1 MDELSAQRE
10 ARGSQLRRGARP
22 MLDSSGGAAFPASPP
37 PAYGALMRRIAFSL
51 VAAFAA
57 YFAQPLW
64 RATQNAIAETRA
76 KPSSISITPGEL
88 AADRDGAS
96 LIAVPAPGRYSIR
109 AKSPSG
115 ARIELVDMIAGPLDS
130 SGAPGLRDGRIDALL
145 DKGVYKLRVF
155 GVKGASGKAALSA
168 QAFVEASPSKPT
180 LAPGRIQN
188 GELGDLQQRSY
199 SFDVGAEGR
208 VSLEAIGRALS
219 DLRVWRS
226 DGELVDLAFAQE
238 TVETKPGRA
247 MNRLRVEGA
256 LEPGRYVVTAY
267 GGEKLVW
274 AQGDAGQPFLLQLE
288 EPALLAAGVA
298 EGLIGPFGA
307 ARFDAPASYDAF
319 RLDLAQTTP
328 ARLEA
333 RRNEAKEIAT
343 ISKNSRTPSANVRLA
358 SDGKTNARLEVSGY
372 EGQAFTLR
380 GLRQSDRETFEASG
394 PHLVGV
400 DLAGDGGDE
409 APATALFA
417 RIEKDGKTR
426 VIASDAPRIGA
437 GKAWRG
443 KLNLFGPT
451 SILFEATRD
460 GLVAIEAKGVKVDA
474 SIEPAL
480 GALAPRADGKNTA
493 RYDLQAGYYFLK
505 LEPKGDS
512 GGVID
517 VTLGPPG
524 LAVSA
529 PATAPSRSTIS
540 FGTQTLERDGSYLIL
555 TNVAPQLLTGP
566 RVVALPV
573 ELDKA
578 PLALW
583 QDAGKDITLPVRL
596 PKTGKAIA
604 RDWHN
609 ADVALTFGDQ
619 KDENA
624 QRLATLKIAAAEK
637 PRALGLIFVPEP
649 TPAKV
654 DEAGK
659 PASTPLSASVARPA
673 FFDLG
678 RDETKRMRFDV
689 PQGGLYRVETLGR
702 MKTALR
708 VGATVSPR
716 LGEGDANGPGDNALV
731 TAFLRA
737 GAYRAA
743 VTAKDSSGH
752 LGLAVSPA
760 TLAPTAKLVDAGI
773 ARATL
778 DSGKGAIVP
787 IEITR
792 EGEYRI
798 ELLGLKQ
805 KWRARLED
813 ADGWPLAAPGEMQ
826 RVTRRFEKGVYRLVV
841 LPRDVEARMAARLT
855 PIVAAKTL
863 EGHGPHPLPF
873 GKEQKLQ
880 WREPQARDAPRTP
893 DVWRFALYG
902 DAKIDL
908 SIGEGMVGEIFK
920 GKTDSVGKIAAGRPF
935 KSKLSAGDYRIEARS
950 LAHDDRLDYEV
961 SLDSKELQPDAR
973 RVVEPP
979 TRVDFSLA
987 KDSVVDLSSFGDIE
1001 TIGVLKDGGGNVIER
1016 LQPRADDW
1024 NVALSRRLPAGNYRL
1039 ELEKLGAE
1047 PRAPA
1052 EVEEAPSEETEDV
1065 SNEGE
1070 AAESEDAPLSG
1081 VELRLALPVEKND
1094 GALTFSGE
1102 KSLSGAGAHVLSL
1115 APPPAGSLAL
1125 IAARSEGDVAI
1136 SIERR
1141 DAGGPWRAIG
1151 VERGRSPVAAWP
1163 AANDSELR
1171 AVVWTIGGEDAPIT
1185 LAARAVER
1193 RARRLGEVA
1202 LDPVDGVAGVCV
1214 AKVAT
1219 PDAALVTLATQE
1231 NIAAGSV
1238 AGTLLRAARSGP
1250 LAPQAQEL
1258 WLMGRGDCASRTGVA
1273 AFDWKGAEISLDIGE
1288 SERAHLVPL
1297 APAAGKLRLWLA
1309 RSAFAQPALDG
1320 GRGVGA
1326 AKGAALTLAGDAP
1339 LELWNAEGVAAMRVA
1354 LSAIDVETLPAV
1366 KGGAL
1371 FSGIIAPM
1379 SAQPIDMDD
1388 AAGPLALDLAG
1399 GVAAF
1404 AQPRVVFSDGA
1415 ATSRIL
1421 HGVKSR
1427 VLLVNLTQAALPARI
1442 ARETGENRRLDATR
1456 AFTRFFPAAGQISL
1470 PLDAQQNDRLIVSGA
1485 QATVIANSG
1494 RIARGDN
1501 IALDGAGEA
1510 IIEHGPGLVA
1520 FWIERA
1526 GASPWP
1532 AASARALNPPQRVA
1546 LEGAAMRFSIKS
1558 DRPALLRATG
1568 GAPAIVGFTQ
1578 NGRRETLAFAN
1589 GVDLHRYMTP
1599 GEATLDIYAPYDGA
1613 LSGMLDISTQSVTEA
1628 HEGVN
1633 DAVAVSPGASAL
1645 FSFEV
1650 KEARNIGLGVR
1661 AEPDRVSARLMD
1673 AQGKT
1678 LGEGVAQTMTLSP
1691 GRYFI
1696 EARTPADA
1704 PATTIRVAIVG
1715 LSPPV
1720 NAPPAEIVAEL
1731 LDKAGMKKSKAQ

>member
-1 MDELSAQRE
+1 M
-10 ARGSQLRRGARP
+10 
-22 MLDSSGGAAFPASPP
+22 
-37 PAYGALMRRIAFSL
+37 YGTLMRRIAFSL
-51 VAAFAA
+51 LAASVA

-64 RATQNAIAETRA
+64 RATQTAVAETRA
-76 KPSSISITPGEL
+76 KQASISFAPSEL
-88 AADRDGAS
+88 PADHDGAS
-96 LIAVPAPGRYSIR
+96 LLTVPALGRYSIR

-155 GVKGASGKAALSA
+155 GVKGANGKTALSA
-168 QAFVEASPSKPT
+168 QNFVEAEGSKPT
-180 LAPGRIQN
+180 LAPGRIQS

-199 SFDVGAEGR
+199 AFDVGAESR

-219 DLRVWRS
+219 ELRVWRA
-226 DGELVDLAFAQE
+226 DGELVDLAFEQE

-247 MNRLRVEGA
+247 MNRLRLEGA

-274 AQGDAGQPFLLQLE
+274 AQGDAAQPFMLRLE
-288 EPALLAAGVA
+288 EPTLLAAGVA
-298 EGLIGPFGA
+298 EGVIGPFGA

-319 RLDLAQTTP
+319 RLDLTQTTP

-333 RRNEAKEIAT
+333 RRNESKEIAT

-380 GLRQSDRETFEASG
+380 GLRQSDHETFEASG
-394 PHLVGV
+394 PHLVSV

-417 RIEKDGKTR
+417 RIERDGKTR
-426 VIASDAPRIGA
+426 VIASDAPRIDA

-443 KLNLFGPT
+443 KFNLFGPT

-460 GLVAIEAKGVKVDA
+460 GLVAIDAKGVKIDA
-474 SIEPAL
+474 FIEPAL
-480 GALAPRADGKNTA
+480 GALAPRADGKNSA
-493 RYDLQAGYYFLK
+493 RYDLQAGYYFLR

-524 LAVSA
+524 LSA
-529 PATAPSRSTIS
+529 PAPAPTLSRPSIS
-540 FGTQTLERDGSYLIL
+540 FGTQTLEKEGSYLIL

-566 RVVALPV
+566 RVVALPA

-578 PLALW
+578 PLAIW
-583 QDAGKDITLPVRL
+583 QDAGKELALPVRL
-596 PKTGKAIA
+596 PKTGKVVA
-604 RDWHN
+604 RDSRN
-609 ADVALTFGDQ
+609 VDIALTYADQ
-619 KDENA
+619 REENE
-624 QRLATLKIAAAEK
+624 QRLATIRIAAAEK
-637 PRALGLIFVPEP
+637 SRALGLIFVPET

-654 DEAGK
+654 EESGK
-659 PASTPLSASVARPA
+659 PTSMALSASVARPA
-673 FFDLG
+673 FFDLT
-678 RDETKRMRFDV
+678 RDETKRLRFDV

-708 VGATVSPR
+708 VGANVSPR
-716 LGEGDANGPGDNALV
+716 LGEGEANGPGANALV

-752 LGLAVSPA
+752 LGLAISPA
-760 TLAPTAKLVDAGI
+760 ILAPTAKLVDAGI

-787 IEITR
+787 IEIAR

-813 ADGWPLAAPGEMQ
+813 ADGWPLAAPGETQ
-826 RVTRRFEKGVYRLVV
+826 RLTRRFEKGAYRLVV
-841 LPRDVEARMAARLT
+841 MPKDVEARMVARLT
-855 PIVAAKTL
+855 PVVPAKTL

-873 GKEQKLQ
+873 GETQRLQ
-880 WREPQARDAPRTP
+880 WREPQARDATRAP
-893 DVWRFALYG
+893 DLWRFSLYG
-902 DAKIDL
+902 DAEIDL

-920 GKTDSVGKIAAGRPF
+920 GEKESVGKVAAGRPF
-935 KSKLSAGDYRIEARS
+935 KSKLSAGDYRVEARS
-950 LAHDDRLDYEV
+950 LAHDDRLDYEI
-961 SLDSKELQPDAR
+961 SLDSQELQPGATR
-973 RVVEPP
+973 AIEPP
-979 TRVDFSLA
+979 TRVDLSLA
-987 KDSVVDLSSFGDIE
+987 KDSVVDLSSFGAIE
-1001 TIGVLKDGGGNVIER
+1001 TIGVLKDGKGDVIER
-1016 LQPRADDW
+1016 LQPRVDDW

-1039 ELEKLGAE
+1039 ELEPLGAQ
-1047 PRAPA
+1047 PSAP
-1052 EVEEAPSEETEDV
+1052 VEAQEASSEETVEV
-1065 SNEGE
+1065 SNDGE
-1070 AAESEDAPLSG
+1070 ASGEGASQEETAENDDAPLSG
-1081 VELRLALPVEKND
+1081 VELRLSLLEEKN
-1094 GALTFSGE
+1094 GGPLPFSGE
-1102 KSLSGAGAHVLSL
+1102 KTLNGAGAHILSL
-1115 APPPAGSLAL
+1115 APAPAGSLAL
-1125 IAARSEGDVAI
+1125 IAARSESDAAI

-1141 DAGGPWRAIG
+1141 DADGKWRAIG

-1163 AANDSELR
+1163 AAGDRELR
-1171 AVVWTIGGEDAPIT
+1171 AVVWSIGGGDAPIT
-1185 LAARAVER
+1185 LSARAVER
-1193 RARRLGEVA
+1193 RARQLGDVA
-1202 LDPVDGVAGVCV
+1202 LDPVEGVAGVCV
-1214 AKVAT
+1214 GKVAA
-1219 PDAALVTLATQE
+1219 PDSSLVTLDTQQDV
-1231 NIAAGSV
+1231 AAGSM
-1238 AGTLLRAARSGP
+1238 AASLLRPARSGP
-1250 LAPQAQEL
+1250 LAPQAQDL
-1258 WLMGRGDCASRTGVA
+1258 WLISRGDCSARIGVA

-1288 SERAHLVPL
+1288 GERAHLVPL
-1297 APAAGKLRLWLA
+1297 APPAGKQRLWLA

-1320 GRGVGA
+1320 GRGVGVA
-1326 AKGAALTLAGDAP
+1326 PGAALTLAGEAP
-1339 LELWNAEGVAAMRVA
+1339 LALWNAEGSAPMRVA
-1354 LSAIDVETLPAV
+1354 LSAIDVDARPAV

-1371 FSGIIAPM
+1371 FSGIIPPM
-1379 SAQPIDMDD
+1379 SVQPIDMDE
-1388 AAGPLALDLAG
+1388 AAGPLAIDLAG
-1399 GVAAF
+1399 GLAAF
-1404 AQPRVVFSDGA
+1404 AEPRVVFGDGA

-1427 VLLVNLTQAALPARI
+1427 ALLVNLTQAPLPARI
-1442 ARETGENRRLDATR
+1442 AREPGENRRLDVTR

-1470 PLDAQQNDRLIVSGA
+1470 PLDAGTNDRLIVSGA
-1485 QATVIANSG
+1485 RATVISNNG
-1494 RIARGDN
+1494 RISRGEN

-1510 IIEHGPGLVA
+1510 IIDHGPGLVA

-1532 AASARALNPPQRVA
+1532 TPAARALNPPQRVT
-1546 LEGAAMRFSIKS
+1546 LEGAAMRFAVKS
-1558 DRPALLRATG
+1558 DKPALLKATG
-1568 GAPAIVGFTQ
+1568 AAPAIVSFTQ
-1578 NGRRETLAFAN
+1578 NGGRETLAFAN
-1589 GVDLHRYMTP
+1589 GVDLSRYMTP
-1599 GEATLDIYAPYDGA
+1599 GEATLDIYAPYEGT
-1613 LSGMLDISTQSVTEA
+1613 LSGALDISTQPVVEA

-1633 DAVAVSPGASAL
+1633 DAVAASPGASAL

-1650 KEARNIGLGVR
+1650 KEARDIGLGIR
-1661 AEPDRVSARLMD
+1661 GEPDRVSARLMD
-1673 AQGKT
+1673 AQGKA
-1678 LGEGVAQTMTLSP
+1678 LGEGVAQTMKLSP
-1691 GRYFI
+1691 GRYFL
-1696 EARTPADA
+1696 EARTPPDA

>member
-1 MDELSAQRE
+1 
-10 ARGSQLRRGARP
+10 
-22 MLDSSGGAAFPASPP
+22 MLGSSGGAAFPASPP
-37 PAYGALMRRIAFSL
+37 LAYGALMRRIAFSL

-76 KPSSISITPGEL
+76 KPSSISISPGEL
-88 AADRDGAS
+88 PADRDGAS
-96 LIAVPAPGRYSIR
+96 LLTVPAPGRYSIR

-145 DKGVYKLRVF
+145 DKGVYKLRVS
-155 GVKGASGKAALSA
+155 GAKGANGKTTLSA
-168 QAFVEASPSKPT
+168 KPFVEADASKPM
-180 LAPGRIQN
+180 LAPGRIQG

-199 SFDVGAEGR
+199 AFDVGAEGR

-226 DGELVDLAFAQE
+226 DGELVDLAFEQE

-274 AQGDAGQPFLLQLE
+274 AQGDTAQPFLLRLDA
-288 EPALLAAGVA
+288 PALLAAGVA
-298 EGLIGPFGA
+298 EGVIGPFGA
-307 ARFDAPASYDAF
+307 ARFDAPSSYDAF
-319 RLDLAQTTP
+319 RLDLPQTTP
-328 ARLEA
+328 ARLDA
-333 RRNEAKEIAT
+333 RRNDTKEIAT
-343 ISKNSRTPSANVRLA
+343 ISKNSRTPSVNLRLA
-358 SDGKTNARLEVSGY
+358 SDGKSNARLEVSGY

-394 PHLVGV
+394 PHLVSI
-400 DLAGDGGDE
+400 DLAGEGGDE

-417 RIEKDGKTR
+417 RIESDGKTR

-443 KLNLFGPT
+443 KFNLFGPT

-460 GLVAIEAKGVKVDA
+460 GPVAIDAKGVKVDA
-474 SIEPAL
+474 TIEPAL
-480 GALAPRADGKNTA
+480 GAQAARADGKNAA
-493 RYDLQAGYYFLK
+493 RYDLQAGYYFLR
-505 LEPKGDS
+505 LEPKGES

-524 LAVSA
+524 LSVSA
-529 PATAPSRSTIS
+529 PAPAPARATMS

-566 RVVALPV
+566 RVVALPA

-583 QDAGKDITLPVRL
+583 QDAGKDVALPVRL
-596 PKTGKAIA
+596 PKTGKIIA
-604 RDWHN
+604 RDSHG
-609 ADVALTFGDQ
+609 ADVALTLADQ
-619 KDENA
+619 KEQNE
-624 QRLATLKIAAAEK
+624 QRLATINIAAAEK
-637 PRALGLIFVPEP
+637 PRALGLIFVPES
-649 TPAKV
+649 TAAKP
-654 DEAGK
+654 EEPGK
-659 PASTPLSASVARPA
+659 PAPTTLSASVARPA
-673 FFDLG
+673 YFDLA
-678 RDETKRMRFDV
+678 RDETKRLRFDV

-716 LGEGDANGPGDNALV
+716 LGEGDANGPGANALV

-737 GAYRAA
+737 GGYRAA
-743 VTAKDSSGH
+743 VTAKESAGH

-778 DSGKGAIVP
+778 DSGKGAVTP

-826 RVTRRFEKGVYRLVV
+826 RITRRFEKGVYRLVV
-841 LPRDVEARMAARLT
+841 MPRDVEARMVARLT
-855 PIVAAKTL
+855 PIVAAKAL

-873 GKEQKLQ
+873 GKAQSLQ
-880 WREPQARDAPRTP
+880 WREPQARDAPRAP
-893 DVWRFALYG
+893 DVWRFTLHG
-902 DAKIDL
+902 DSDIEL

-920 GKTDSVGKIAAGRPF
+920 GETDSVGKVAAGRPF
-935 KSKLSAGDYRIEARS
+935 KSKLSAGDYRVEARS
-950 LAHDDRLDYEV
+950 LAHDDRLDYEI
-961 SLDSKELQPDAR
+961 SLDSKELQPDAPR
-973 RVVEPP
+973 AVEPP

-987 KDSVVDLSSFGDIE
+987 KDSVVDLSSFSAIE
-1001 TIGVLKDGGGNVIER
+1001 TIGVLTDHKGDVIER

-1024 NVALSRRLPAGNYRL
+1024 NVALSRRLPAGDYRL
-1039 ELEKLGAE
+1039 ALEPLGA
-1047 PRAPA
+1047 APSA
-1052 EVEEAPSEETEDV
+1052 SVEAQEEPSEETEDS
-1065 SNEGE
+1065 SNEE
-1070 AAESEDAPLSG
+1070 QVAESAEAPLSG
-1081 VELRLALPVEKND
+1081 VELRLSLLEEKND
-1094 GALTFSGE
+1094 GALTLSGE
-1102 KSLSGAGAHVLSL
+1102 KTLNGAGAHVLAL
-1115 APPPAGSLAL
+1115 APSPAGSLAL
-1125 IAARSEGDVAI
+1125 VAARAEGDVAI

-1141 DAGGPWRAIG
+1141 GADGKWRAIG
-1151 VERGRSPVAAWP
+1151 VERGPAPVAAWP
-1163 AANDSELR
+1163 AADEGETR
-1171 AVVWTIGGEDAPIT
+1171 AVVWAIGGGDAPI
-1185 LAARAVER
+1185 AVSARAIER
-1193 RARRLGEVA
+1193 RARRLGDIA
-1202 LDPVDGVAGVCV
+1202 LDPVDGVAGLCV

-1231 NIAAGSV
+1231 DIAAGSM
-1238 AGTLLRAARSGP
+1238 AGSLLRAARAGT
-1250 LAPQAQEL
+1250 LAPQAQDL
-1258 WLMGRGDCASRTGVA
+1258 WLMGRGDCAARVGVA
-1273 AFDWKGAEISLDIGE
+1273 AFDWKGAEFSLDIGE
-1288 SERAHLVPL
+1288 GERAHLAAL
-1297 APAAGKLRLWLA
+1297 APPAGRLRLWLA

-1320 GRGVGA
+1320 GQGVGV
-1326 AKGAALTLAGDAP
+1326 AKGAALALAGEAP
-1339 LELWNAEGVAAMRVA
+1339 LELWNAEGAAPMRVA
-1354 LSAIDVETLPAV
+1354 LNAIDVATRPAV

-1379 SAQPIDMDD
+1379 SAQPVDMDD

-1399 GVAAF
+1399 GLAAF
-1404 AQPRVVFSDGA
+1404 AQPRVVFNDGA

-1427 VLLVNLTQAALPARI
+1427 VLLVNLTQAPLPARI

-1456 AFTRFFPAAGQISL
+1456 VFTRFFPAAGQVSL
-1470 PLDAQQNDRLIVSGA
+1470 PLDAQKNDRLIVSGA
-1485 QATVIANSG
+1485 GATILSDSG
-1494 RIARGDN
+1494 RVSRGDDMT
-1501 IALDGAGEA
+1501 LDGAGEA

-1532 AASARALNPPQRVA
+1532 AAAARALNPPQRVM
-1546 LEGAAMRFSIKS
+1546 LEGAATRLSIKG
-1558 DRPALLRATG
+1558 DRPALLKATG
-1568 GAPAIVGFTQ
+1568 GAPAIVSFTQ
-1578 NGRRETLAFAN
+1578 NGRRETFAFAN
-1589 GVDLHRYMTP
+1589 GVDLYRYMTP
-1599 GEATLDIYAPYDGA
+1599 GEAIIDIYAPYEGT
-1613 LSGMLDISTQSVTEA
+1613 LSGALDISTQPVIEA

-1633 DAVAVSPGASAL
+1633 DAVAVSPGARAL

-1650 KEARNIGLGVR
+1650 KEARDIGLGVR
-1661 AEPDRVSARLMD
+1661 AEPDRVTARLFD

-1678 LGEGVAQTMTLSP
+1678 LGEGVAQTVKLSP
-1691 GRYFI
+1691 GRYFV

-1704 PATTIRVAIVG
+1704 PTTTIRVAIVG

>member
-1 MDELSAQRE
+1 MDESSAQRE
-10 ARGSQLRRGARP
+10 ARGSRLRRCARP
-22 MLDSSGGAAFPASPP
+22 MLDPSGGAAFPASPP
-37 PAYGALMRRIAFSL
+37 LAYGALMRRIAFSL

-76 KPSSISITPGEL
+76 KPSSISFTPSEL

-96 LIAVPAPGRYSIR
+96 LLTVPAPGRYSIR

-155 GVKGASGKAALSA
+155 GVKGASGKATLSA
-168 QAFVEASPSKPT
+168 QGFVEASPSKPT
-180 LAPGRIQN
+180 LAPGRIQS

-226 DGELVDLAFAQE
+226 NGELVDLAFEQE

-274 AQGDAGQPFLLQLE
+274 AQGDAGQPFLLRLE

-298 EGLIGPFGA
+298 EGVIGPFGA
-307 ARFDAPASYDAF
+307 ERFDAPASYDAF

-333 RRNEAKEIAT
+333 RRNEVKEIAT
-343 ISKNSRTPSANVRLA
+343 ISKNSRTPSANIRLA

-394 PHLVGV
+394 PHLVSV

-409 APATALFA
+409 ATATALFA

-443 KLNLFGPT
+443 KFNLFGPT

-460 GLVAIEAKGVKVDA
+460 GLVAIDAKGVKVDA

-480 GALAPRADGKNTA
+480 GVLAPRADGKDSA

-524 LAVSA
+524 LSVSA
-529 PATAPSRSTIS
+529 PAAAPSRSTIS
-540 FGTQTLERDGSYLIL
+540 FATQTLERDSSYLIL

-583 QDAGKDITLPVRL
+583 QDAGKDIALPARL

-604 RDWHN
+604 RDGHN
-609 ADVALTFGDQ
+609 ADVALTLADQ
-619 KDENA
+619 KEENE
-624 QRLATLKIAAAEK
+624 QRLATIKIAASEK
-637 PRALGLIFVPEP
+637 PRALGLIFVAES

-673 FFDLG
+673 FFDLA

-708 VGATVSPR
+708 VGANVSPR
-716 LGEGDANGPGDNALV
+716 LGEGEANGPGDNALV

-737 GAYRAA
+737 GGYRAA
-743 VTAKDSSGH
+743 VTAKDSAGH

-826 RVTRRFEKGVYRLVV
+826 RLSRRFEKGAYRLVV
-841 LPRDVEARMAARLT
+841 MPRDVEARMVARLT

-873 GKEQKLQ
+873 SKTQRLQ
-880 WREPQARDAPRTP
+880 WREPQVRDAPRAP
-893 DVWRFALYG
+893 DIWRFALYG
-902 DAKIDL
+902 DAEIDL

-920 GKTDSVGKIAAGRPF
+920 GEKESVGKVAAGRPF
-935 KSKLSAGDYRIEARS
+935 KSKLSAGDYRVEARS
-950 LAHDDRLDYEV
+950 LAHDDRLDYEI
-961 SLDSKELQPDAR
+961 SLNSKELQPDAPR
-973 RVVEPP
+973 AVQPP
-979 TRVDFSLA
+979 THVDFSLA
-987 KDSVVDLSSFGDIE
+987 NDSVVDLASFGDIE
-1001 TIGVLKDGGGNVIER
+1001 TIGELKDGRGDVIER

-1039 ELEKLGAE
+1039 ELERLGAQ
-1047 PRAPA
+1047 PSAPV
-1052 EVEEAPSEETEDV
+1052 ETEEAPSEETEEV

-1070 AAESEDAPLSG
+1070 ATQSEDAPLSG
-1081 VELRLALPVEKND
+1081 VELRLALPIEKND

-1102 KSLSGAGAHVLSL
+1102 KTLNGVGAHVLSL
-1115 APPPAGSLAL
+1115 APAPAGSLAL
-1125 IAARSEGDVAI
+1125 IAARSETDVAI

-1141 DAGGPWRAIG
+1141 DADGKWRAIG
-1151 VERGRSPVAAWP
+1151 VERGRSPAAAWP
-1163 AANDSELR
+1163 AANDAEMR
-1171 AVVWTIGGEDAPIT
+1171 AVVWAIGGEDAPIT
-1185 LAARAVER
+1185 LAARAIER
-1193 RARRLGEVA
+1193 RPRRLGEIA

-1219 PDAALVTLATQE
+1219 PDAALVTLATKE
-1231 NIAAGSV
+1231 DIAAGSM

-1258 WLMGRGDCASRTGVA
+1258 WLMGRGDCASRVDVA
-1273 AFDWKGAEISLDIGE
+1273 AFDWKGAEISFDIGE
-1288 SERAHLVPL
+1288 GERAHLVPL

-1320 GRGVGA
+1320 GRGVGV
-1326 AKGAALTLAGDAP
+1326 AKGAALALAGDTP
-1339 LELWNAEGVAAMRVA
+1339 LALWNGEGSAPMRVA
-1354 LSAIDVETLPAV
+1354 LGAIDVDTRPAI

-1371 FSGIIAPM
+1371 FAGIVPPM

-1399 GVAAF
+1399 GLAAF

-1415 ATSRIL
+1415 ATSRLL

-1427 VLLVNLTQAALPARI
+1427 VLLVNMTQSPLPARI
-1442 ARETGENRRLDATR
+1442 AREPGENRRLDAAR
-1456 AFTRFFPAAGQISL
+1456 AFTRFFPAAGQMSL
-1470 PLDAQQNDRLIVSGA
+1470 PIDAQMNDRLIVSGA
-1485 QATVIANSG
+1485 QATVISNSG
-1494 RIARGDN
+1494 RIARGEN

-1546 LEGAAMRFSIKS
+1546 LEGAAMRFSIRS
-1558 DRPALLRATG
+1558 DKPALLRATG

-1599 GEATLDIYAPYDGA
+1599 GEATLDIFAPYEGA
-1613 LSGMLDISTQSVTEA
+1613 LSGMLDISTQPVTEA

-1661 AEPDRVSARLMD
+1661 AEPDRISARLMD

-1678 LGEGVAQTMTLSP
+1678 LGEGVAQTTTLSP

-1704 PATTIRVAIVG
+1704 QATTIRVAIVG

>member
-1 MDELSAQRE
+1 MVDI
-10 ARGSQLRRGARP
+10 RGGESFPSYRR
-22 MLDSSGGAAFPASPP
+22 L
-37 PAYGALMRRIAFSL
+37 AYGAFMQRITFSL
-51 VAAFAA
+51 VVACAA
-57 YFAQPLW
+57 YFAPPLW
-64 RATQNAIAETRA
+64 RATQGAVADTKA
-76 KPSSISITPGEL
+76 KQASISFAPGEL
-88 AADRDGAS
+88 PADRDGAS
-96 LIAVPAPGRYSIR
+96 LLNVPAPGRYSIR

-115 ARIELVDMIAGPLDS
+115 ARVELVDMIAGPLDS

-155 GVKGASGKAALSA
+155 GVKGASGKTAFSA
-168 QAFVEASPSKPT
+168 QPFVEADASKPT
-180 LAPGRIQN
+180 LSPGRIQS
-188 GELGDLQQRSY
+188 GELGDLQQRSF
-199 SFDVGAEGR
+199 SFDVGAEGH
-208 VSLEAIGRALS
+208 VNIEAIGRALS
-219 DLRVWRS
+219 DLRVWRN

-247 MNRLRVEGA
+247 MNRLRLEGA
-256 LEPGRYVVTAY
+256 LEPGRYLVTAY

-274 AQGDAGQPFLLQLE
+274 AQGDAGQPFMLRLE

-298 EGLIGPFGA
+298 EGVIGPFGA
-307 ARFDAPASYDAF
+307 ERFDAPTSYDAF
-319 RLDLAQTTP
+319 RLDLAQTSP

-333 RRNEAKEIAT
+333 RRNDSREIAT
-343 ISKNSRTPSANVRLA
+343 ISKNSRAPSANVRIA
-358 SDGKTNARLEVSGY
+358 ADGKTNARLEVSGY

-417 RIEKDGKTR
+417 RIENDGKTR
-426 VIASDAPRIGA
+426 VIASDAPRIGT

-460 GLVAIEAKGVKVDA
+460 GPVAIDAKGVKVDA

-480 GALAPRADGKNTA
+480 GALAARADGKDPA
-493 RYDLQAGYYFLK
+493 RYDLQAGYYFLR
-505 LEPKGDS
+505 LAPKGDS

-529 PATAPSRSTIS
+529 PAPAPSRATMS

-578 PLALW
+578 PLAIW
-583 QDAGKDITLPVRL
+583 QDAGKDIALPVRI

-604 RDWHN
+604 RDARG
-609 ADVALTFGDQ
+609 ADVALTLADQ
-619 KDENA
+619 KEENE
-624 QRLATLKIAAAEK
+624 QRLATIKIAAPEK
-637 PRALGLIFVPEP
+637 SRALGLILVPEL
-649 TPAKV
+649 TPAKQ
-654 DEAGK
+654 EYAGK
-659 PASTPLSASVARPA
+659 AAPAALSASVARPA
-673 FFDLG
+673 FFDLA
-678 RDETKRMRFDV
+678 RDETKRLRFDV

-708 VGATVSPR
+708 VGANVSPR
-716 LGEGDANGPGDNALV
+716 LGEGEANGPGANALV

-752 LGLAVSPA
+752 LGLGVSPA
-760 TLAPTAKLVDAGI
+760 TLAPTPKLIDAGI

-787 IEITR
+787 IEIASD
-792 EGEYRI
+792 GEYRI
-798 ELLGLKQ
+798 ELLGPKQ

-826 RVTRRFEKGVYRLVV
+826 RLTRRFEKGAYRLVV
-841 LPRDVEARMAARLT
+841 MPKDVEARMTARLT
-855 PIVAAKTL
+855 PIVAANTL

-873 GKEQKLQ
+873 SKAQRLQ
-880 WREPQARDAPRTP
+880 WREPQTRDAPRTP
-893 DVWRFALYG
+893 DVWRFSLHG
-902 DAKIDL
+902 DADIDL
-908 SIGEGMVGEIFK
+908 SIGEGMIGEIFK
-920 GKTDSVGKIAAGRPF
+920 GEKESVGKVASDRPF
-935 KSKLSAGDYRIEARS
+935 KSKLTADDYRIEARS
-950 LAHDDRLDYEV
+950 LAHDDRFDYEI
-961 SLDSKELQPDAR
+961 SLDSKELQPDAPR
-973 RVVEPP
+973 IVEPP
-979 TRVDFSLA
+979 THVNFSLA
-987 KDSVVDLSSFGDIE
+987 KDSIVDLSSFGAIE
-1001 TIGVLKDGGGNVIER
+1001 TIGALKNDMGDGIER

-1024 NVALSRRLPAGNYRL
+1024 NVALSRRLPAGNYRV
-1039 ELEKLGAE
+1039 ELERLGAE
-1047 PRAPA
+1047 PSAPVA
-1052 EVEEAPSEETEDV
+1052 NEEATSEESQDA
-1065 SNEGE
+1065 SNEAEGANE
-1070 AAESEDAPLSG
+1070 AETATNDDAPLSG
-1081 VELRLALPVEKND
+1081 VELRLSLLEEKDD
-1094 GALTFSGE
+1094 GALTLSGE
-1102 KSLSGAGAHVLSL
+1102 KTLSGAGAHVLSL
-1115 APPPAGSLAL
+1115 APAPAGSLAMV
-1125 IAARSEGDVAI
+1125 AARSEGEAAI

-1141 DAGGPWRAIG
+1141 DPDGAWRAIG
-1151 VERGRSPVAAWP
+1151 VERGPAPVAAWP
-1163 AANDSELR
+1163 ASGDANLR
-1171 AVVWTIGGEDAPIT
+1171 AVVWAVGGGDAPIA
-1185 LAARAVER
+1185 LSARAVDR
-1193 RARRLGEVA
+1193 RARKFGDVA
-1202 LDPVDGVAGVCV
+1202 LTPVEGVAGICV

-1219 PDAALVTLATQE
+1219 PDASLVTLETQQD
-1231 NIAAGSV
+1231 IAAGSTPR
-1238 AGTLLRAARSGP
+1238 ALLRAARSGA
-1250 LAPQAQEL
+1250 LAPQAQDL
-1258 WLMGRGDCASRTGVA
+1258 WLMTRGDCASRIGVA
-1273 AFDWKGAEISLDIGE
+1273 AFEWKGAEASLDVGE
-1288 SERAHLVPL
+1288 SERAHIVSF
-1297 APAAGKLRLWLA
+1297 APPAGKLRLWLA

-1326 AKGAALTLAGDAP
+1326 AKGAALTLAGDST
-1339 LELWNAEGVAAMRVA
+1339 LELWNADGGAPMRVA
-1354 LSAIDVETLPAV
+1354 LSAIDVETQPAA

-1379 SAQPIDMDD
+1379 SAQPVDMDD

-1399 GVAAF
+1399 GLAAF

-1427 VLLVNLTQAALPARI
+1427 VLLVNLTQAPLPARI
-1442 ARETGENRRLDATR
+1442 ARETGETRRLDASR

-1470 PLDAQQNDRLIVSGA
+1470 PLDAQKNDRLIVSGA
-1485 QATVIANSG
+1485 QATVISNTG

-1510 IIEHGPGLVA
+1510 IIDHGPGLVA
-1520 FWIERA
+1520 FWIKRA
-1526 GASPWP
+1526 GAAPWP
-1532 AASARALNPPQRVA
+1532 TASPRALKLPQRVA
-1546 LEGAAMRFSIKS
+1546 LEGAAMRFSIKR
-1558 DRPALLRATG
+1558 DKPALLRANG

-1589 GVDLHRYMTP
+1589 GVDLYRYMTP
-1599 GEATLDIYAPYDGA
+1599 GEATLDIYAPYEGT
-1613 LSGMLDISTQSVTEA
+1613 LSGALDISTQPVIEA

-1633 DAVAVSPGASAL
+1633 DAVAVSPGASAI
-1645 FSFEV
+1645 FSFEA
-1650 KEARNIGLGVR
+1650 KETRDIGLGVR
-1661 AEPDRVSARLMD
+1661 AEPDRVHARLID

-1678 LGEGVAQTMTLSP
+1678 VGEGVAQTMKLSP
-1691 GRYFI
+1691 GRYFL

-1704 PATTIRVAIVG
+1704 PATMIRAAIVG

-1720 NAPPAEIVAEL
+1720 NAPPADIVAEL
-1731 LDKAGMKKSKAQ
+1731 LDKAGMKKSRTQ

>member
-1 MDELSAQRE
+1 MDESSAQRE
-10 ARGSQLRRGARP
+10 ARGSRLRRGARP
-22 MLDSSGGAAFPASPP
+22 MLHSSGGAAFPASPP
-37 PAYGALMRRIAFSL
+37 LAYGALMRRIAFSL

-76 KPSSISITPGEL
+76 KPSSISFTPSEL

-180 LAPGRIQN
+180 LAPGRIQS

-226 DGELVDLAFAQE
+226 DGELVDLAFEQE

-274 AQGDAGQPFLLQLE
+274 AQGDAGQPFLLRLE

-298 EGLIGPFGA
+298 EGVIGPFGA
-307 ARFDAPASYDAF
+307 ERFGAPASYDAF

-328 ARLEA
+328 ARIEA
-333 RRNEAKEIAT
+333 RRNEVKDIAT

-443 KLNLFGPT
+443 KFNLFGPT

-460 GLVAIEAKGVKVDA
+460 GLVAIDAKGVKVDA

-480 GALAPRADGKNTA
+480 GALPPRADGKDSA

-524 LAVSA
+524 LSVSA
-529 PATAPSRSTIS
+529 PAAAPSRSTIS
-540 FGTQTLERDGSYLIL
+540 FATQTLERDSSYLIL

-583 QDAGKDITLPVRL
+583 QDAGKDIALPARL
-596 PKTGKAIA
+596 PKTGKVIA
-604 RDWHN
+604 HDGHN
-609 ADVALTFGDQ
+609 ADVVLTLTDQ
-619 KDENA
+619 REENE
-624 QRLATLKIAAAEK
+624 QRLATIKIAASEK
-637 PRALGLIFVPEP
+637 PRALGLIFVAEP

-678 RDETKRMRFDV
+678 RDETKRLRFDV
-689 PQGGLYRVETLGR
+689 AQGGLYRVETLGR

-708 VGATVSPR
+708 VGANVSPR
-716 LGEGDANGPGDNALV
+716 LGEGEANGPGDNALV

-737 GAYRAA
+737 GGYRAA
-743 VTAKDSSGH
+743 VTAKESSGH

-773 ARATL
+773 ARSTL

-826 RVTRRFEKGVYRLVV
+826 RLTRRFEKGAYRLVV
-841 LPRDVEARMAARLT
+841 MPRDVEARMVARLT
-855 PIVAAKTL
+855 PIIAAKAL

-880 WREPQARDAPRTP
+880 WREPQARDAPRAP
-893 DVWRFALYG
+893 DVWRFALHG
-902 DAKIDL
+902 DAEIDL
-908 SIGEGMVGEIFK
+908 SIGEGMAGEIFK
-920 GKTDSVGKIAAGRPF
+920 GEKESVGKVAAGRSF
-935 KSKLSAGDYRIEARS
+935 KSKLSAGDYRVEARS
-950 LAHDDRLDYEV
+950 LAHDDRLDYEI
-961 SLDSKELQPDAR
+961 SLNSKELQPDAPR
-973 RVVEPP
+973 AVQPP
-979 TRVDFSLA
+979 THVDFSLA
-987 KDSVVDLSSFGDIE
+987 NDSVVDLASFGDIE
-1001 TIGVLKDGGGNVIER
+1001 TIGVLKDGGGDVIER

-1039 ELEKLGAE
+1039 ELERLGAQ
-1047 PRAPA
+1047 PSAPV
-1052 EVEEAPSEETEDV
+1052 ETEEAPSEETEEV

-1081 VELRLALPVEKND
+1081 VELRLALPIEKND
-1094 GALTFSGE
+1094 GALALSGE
-1102 KSLSGAGAHVLSL
+1102 KTLNSAGAHILSL
-1115 APPPAGSLAL
+1115 PPAPSASLAL
-1125 IAARSEGDVAI
+1125 IAARSEADVAI

-1141 DAGGPWRAIG
+1141 DADGQWRAIG
-1151 VERGRSPVAAWP
+1151 VERGRAPAAAWP
-1163 AANDSELR
+1163 AANDAEMR
-1171 AVVWTIGGEDAPIT
+1171 AVVWAIGGEDAPIT
-1185 LAARAVER
+1185 LAVRAIER
-1193 RARRLGEVA
+1193 RARKLGEVA

-1214 AKVAT
+1214 AKIAT
-1219 PDAALVTLATQE
+1219 PDAALVTLASKDD
-1231 NIAAGSV
+1231 IAAGSM

-1258 WLMGRGDCASRTGVA
+1258 WLMSRGDCASRIDVA
-1273 AFDWKGAEISLDIGE
+1273 AFDWKGAEISLEIGDA
-1288 SERAHLVPL
+1288 ERAHLVPL
-1297 APAAGKLRLWLA
+1297 APAVGKLRLWLA

-1320 GRGVGA
+1320 GRGVGV
-1326 AKGAALTLAGDAP
+1326 AKGAALALAGDSP
-1339 LELWNAEGVAAMRVA
+1339 LALWNGEGSAPMRVA
-1354 LSAIDVETLPAV
+1354 LGAIDVDNRPAI

-1371 FSGIIAPM
+1371 FAGIVPPM
-1379 SAQPIDMDD
+1379 SAQPIDMDE

-1399 GVAAF
+1399 GLAAF
-1404 AQPRVVFSDGA
+1404 AQPRVVFGDSA
-1415 ATSRIL
+1415 ATSRLL

-1427 VLLVNLTQAALPARI
+1427 VLLVNMTQTPLPARI
-1442 ARETGENRRLDATR
+1442 AREPGENKRLDATR
-1456 AFTRFFPAAGQISL
+1456 AFTRFFPAAGQMSL
-1470 PLDAQQNDRLIVSGA
+1470 PLDAEKNDRLIVSGA

-1494 RIARGDN
+1494 RITHGEN
-1501 IALDGAGEA
+1501 ITLDGAGEA

-1532 AASARALNPPQRVA
+1532 AASARTLNLPQRVA
-1546 LEGAAMRFSIKS
+1546 LEGAAMRFSIKG
-1558 DRPALLRATG
+1558 DKPALLRATSA
-1568 GAPAIVGFTQ
+1568 APAIVGFTQ
-1578 NGRRETLAFAN
+1578 NGRRETHAFAN
-1589 GVDLHRYMTP
+1589 GVDLHRYMKP

-1613 LSGMLDISTQSVTEA
+1613 LSGMLDISTQPVIEA

-1633 DAVAVSPGASAL
+1633 DAVAISPGASAL

-1650 KEARNIGLGVR
+1650 KEARDIGLGVR

-1673 AQGKT
+1673 AQGKA

-1696 EARTPADA
+1696 EARTPAEA

>member
-1 MDELSAQRE
+1 
-10 ARGSQLRRGARP
+10 
-22 MLDSSGGAAFPASPP
+22 MLDSGGGAAFPASPP
-37 PAYGALMRRIAFSL
+37 LAYGALMRRIAFSL
-51 VAAFAA
+51 VAASAA

-76 KPSSISITPGEL
+76 KPSSISITPSEL

-96 LIAVPAPGRYSIR
+96 LIAAPAPGRYSIR

-115 ARIELVDMIAGPLDS
+115 ARIELIDMIAGPLDS

-180 LAPGRIQN
+180 LAPGRIQS

-208 VSLEAIGRALS
+208 VRLEAIGRALS

-226 DGELVDLAFAQE
+226 DGELVDLAFEQE

-274 AQGDAGQPFLLQLE
+274 AQGDAAQPFLLRLDA
-288 EPALLAAGVA
+288 PALLAAGVA
-298 EGLIGPFGA
+298 AGVIGPFGA
-307 ARFDAPASYDAF
+307 ERFDAPASYDAF

-333 RRNEAKEIAT
+333 RRNESKEIAT

-358 SDGKTNARLEVSGY
+358 SDGKTSARLEVSGY

-409 APATALFA
+409 APATALLA

-443 KLNLFGPT
+443 KFNLFGPT

-460 GLVAIEAKGVKVDA
+460 GLVAIDVKGVKIDA

-480 GALAPRADGKNTA
+480 GALAPRADGKNPA

-512 GGVID
+512 AGVID

-524 LAVSA
+524 LSVSA
-529 PATAPSRSTIS
+529 AAAAPSRSTIS

-583 QDAGKDITLPVRL
+583 QDAGKDVALPVRL

-604 RDWHN
+604 RDWHG

-619 KDENA
+619 KEENA

-637 PRALGLIFVPEP
+637 PRALGLIFVPDP
-649 TPAKV
+649 TPAKS
-654 DEAGK
+654 EEPGK
-659 PASTPLSASVARPA
+659 PAPTALSAAVARPA
-673 FFDLG
+673 FFDLA
-678 RDETKRMRFDV
+678 RDETRRLRFDV
-689 PQGGLYRVETLGR
+689 AQGGLYRVETLGR

-708 VGATVSPR
+708 VGANVSPR

-737 GAYRAA
+737 GGYRAA
-743 VTAKDSSGH
+743 VTAKESSGH

-760 TLAPTAKLVDAGI
+760 TLAPTTKLVDAGI

-813 ADGWPLAAPGEMQ
+813 ADGWPLAAPGEMR

-855 PIVAAKTL
+855 PIVAAKAL

-873 GKEQKLQ
+873 GKAQKLQ
-880 WREPQARDAPRTP
+880 WREPQARDAPRAP

-908 SIGEGMVGEIFK
+908 SIGDGMIGEIFRGEK
-920 GKTDSVGKIAAGRPF
+920 ESIGKVVAGRPF
-935 KSKLSAGDYRIEARS
+935 KSKLSAGDYRVESRS
-950 LAHDDRLDYEV
+950 LAHDDRLDYEI

-973 RVVEPP
+973 RTVQPP
-979 TRVDFSLA
+979 THVDFALA
-987 KDSVVDLSSFGDIE
+987 KDSVVDLSSFGEIE
-1001 TIGVLKDGGGNVIER
+1001 TIGVLKDDKGDVIER

-1047 PRAPA
+1047 PSAPA
-1052 EVEEAPSEETEDV
+1052 EAEEATGETEEI
-1065 SNEGE
+1065 SNEEE
-1070 AAESEDAPLSG
+1070 AAESNAPLSG
-1081 VELRLALPVEKND
+1081 VELRLALPAEKND
-1094 GALTFSGE
+1094 GALAFSSERTLSGE
-1102 KSLSGAGAHVLSL
+1102 GAHILSL
-1115 APPPAGSLAL
+1115 APAPAGSLAL

-1141 DAGGPWRAIG
+1141 DAGGQWRAIG
-1151 VERGRSPVAAWP
+1151 VERGRAPVAAWP
-1163 AANDSELR
+1163 AAGEGEMR
-1171 AVVWTIGGEDAPIT
+1171 AVVWTIGGENAPIS
-1185 LAARAVER
+1185 LAARAVESR
-1193 RARRLGEVA
+1193 PRRLGEIA

-1231 NIAAGSV
+1231 NIAAGSM

-1250 LAPQAQEL
+1250 LAPQAQDL
-1258 WLMGRGDCASRTGVA
+1258 WLMGRGDCASRIGVA
-1273 AFDWKGAEISLDIGE
+1273 AFDWTGTEISLDIGE
-1288 SERAHLVPL
+1288 GERAHLVPL

-1320 GRGVGA
+1320 GRGVGV

-1339 LELWNAEGVAAMRVA
+1339 LELWNAEGSAPMRVA
-1354 LSAIDVETLPAV
+1354 LSAIDVETRPAM
-1366 KGGAL
+1366 KGGAQ

-1379 SAQPIDMDD
+1379 SAQPVDMDD

-1399 GVAAF
+1399 GLAAF

-1415 ATSRIL
+1415 ATSRLL

-1427 VLLVNLTQAALPARI
+1427 VLLVNLTQAPLPARI
-1442 ARETGENRRLDATR
+1442 AREAGETRRLDATR

-1470 PLDAQQNDRLIVSGA
+1470 PLDAQKDDRLIVSGA
-1485 QATVIANSG
+1485 QATVISNSG
-1494 RIARGDN
+1494 RIARGEN

-1546 LEGAAMRFSIKS
+1546 LQGAAMRFSIRS

-1599 GEATLDIYAPYDGA
+1599 GDATLDVYAPYEGV
-1613 LSGMLDISTQSVTEA
+1613 LSGALDISAQPVIEA

>member
-1 MDELSAQRE
+1 
-10 ARGSQLRRGARP
+10 
-22 MLDSSGGAAFPASPP
+22 MLDPSGGADFPASPP
-37 PAYGALMRRIAFSL
+37 LAYGALMRRIAFSL
-51 VAAFAA
+51 VAALAA

-76 KPSSISITPGEL
+76 KPSAISFTPGEL

-168 QAFVEASPSKPT
+168 QAFVEAGPSKPT
-180 LAPGRIQN
+180 LAPGRIQS

-226 DGELVDLAFAQE
+226 DGELVDLAFEQE

-247 MNRLRVEGA
+247 MTRLRVEGA
-256 LEPGRYVVTAY
+256 LEAGRYVVTAY

-274 AQGDAGQPFLLQLE
+274 AQGDAGQPFLLRLE
-288 EPALLAAGVA
+288 EPTLLAAGVA
-298 EGLIGPFGA
+298 EGVIGPFGA

-333 RRNEAKEIAT
+333 RRNESRENAT
-343 ISKNSRTPSANVRLA
+343 ISKTSRTPSANLRLA
-358 SDGKTNARLEVSGY
+358 SDGKTNAHIEVSGY

-443 KLNLFGPT
+443 KFNLFGPT

-460 GLVAIEAKGVKVDA
+460 GLVAIDAKGVKVDA

-480 GALAPRADGKNTA
+480 GALAPRADGKNPA
-493 RYDLQAGYYFLK
+493 RYDLQAGYYFLR

-524 LAVSA
+524 LSVAA
-529 PATAPSRSTIS
+529 PAAAPSRSTIS

-583 QDAGKDITLPVRL
+583 QDAGKDVTLPVRL

-604 RDWHN
+604 RDGHG
-609 ADVALTFGDQ
+609 ADVALTLTDQ
-619 KDENA
+619 KDENE
-624 QRLATLKIAAAEK
+624 QRLATIKIAAAEK
-637 PRALGLIFVPEP
+637 PRALGLIFVTEP

-659 PASTPLSASVARPA
+659 PAPTTLSAAVTRPA

-678 RDETKRMRFDV
+678 RDETKRLRFEV
-689 PQGGLYRVETLGR
+689 AQGGLYRVETLGR

-708 VGATVSPR
+708 VGANVSPR
-716 LGEGDANGPGDNALV
+716 LGEGEANGPGDNALV
-731 TAFLRA
+731 
-737 GAYRAA
+737 
-743 VTAKDSSGH
+743 VTAKDSAGH

-826 RVTRRFEKGVYRLVV
+826 RLTRRFEKGAYRLVV
-841 LPRDVEARMAARLT
+841 MPRDVEARMVARLT
-855 PIVAAKTL
+855 PIIAAKML

-873 GKEQKLQ
+873 GKAQRLQ
-880 WREPQARDAPRTP
+880 WREPQARDAPRSP
-893 DVWRFALYG
+893 DIWRFSLYG
-902 DAKIDL
+902 DAAIDL
-908 SIGEGMVGEIFK
+908 SIGDGMIGEIFK
-920 GKTDSVGKIAAGRPF
+920 GETDSVGKVAAGRPF
-935 KSKLSAGDYRIEARS
+935 KSKLTAGDYRVEARS
-950 LAHDDRLDYEV
+950 LAHDDRLDYEI
-961 SLDSKELQPDAR
+961 SLSSHELQPHAPR
-973 RVVEPP
+973 AVQPP
-979 TRVDFSLA
+979 THVDFSLA
-987 KDSVVDLSSFGDIE
+987 NDSVVDLSSFGDIE
-1001 TIGVLKDGGGNVIER
+1001 TIGVLKDGGGDVIER

-1047 PRAPA
+1047 PRTPA
-1052 EVEEAPSEETEDV
+1052 GVEEAPSEETEEV

-1081 VELRLALPVEKND
+1081 VELRLALPIEKND
-1094 GALTFSGE
+1094 GALALSGE
-1102 KSLSGAGAHVLSL
+1102 RTLSGEGAHILSL
-1115 APPPAGSLAL
+1115 APAPAGSLAL
-1125 IAARSEGDVAI
+1125 IAARSEADVAI

-1141 DAGGPWRAIG
+1141 DAGGQWRAIG

-1163 AANDSELR
+1163 AANDGELR
-1171 AVVWTIGGEDAPIT
+1171 AVVWAIGGDDAPIT

-1202 LDPVDGVAGVCV
+1202 LDPVDGVAGVCI
-1214 AKVAT
+1214 AKVAA
-1219 PDAALVTLATQE
+1219 PDATLVTLETQQS
-1231 NIAAGSV
+1231 IAAGSM

-1258 WLMGRGDCASRTGVA
+1258 WLMSRGDCATRVGVA
-1273 AFDWKGAEISLDIGE
+1273 AFDWKGAAISLDIGE
-1288 SERAHLVPL
+1288 GERAHLVPL
-1297 APAAGKLRLWLA
+1297 APVAGKLRLWLA

-1320 GRGVGA
+1320 GRGVGV
-1326 AKGAALTLAGDAP
+1326 AKGAALALAGDTP
-1339 LELWNAEGVAAMRVA
+1339 LALWNAESSAPMRVA
-1354 LSAIDVETLPAV
+1354 LGAIDVDTRPAI

-1379 SAQPIDMDD
+1379 SAQPVDMDD
-1388 AAGPLALDLAG
+1388 AAGTLALDLAG
-1399 GVAAF
+1399 GLAAF
-1404 AQPRVVFSDGA
+1404 AQPRVVFGDGA

-1427 VLLVNLTQAALPARI
+1427 VLLVNPTQAPLPARI
-1442 ARETGENRRLDATR
+1442 ARQPGENRRLDAAR
-1456 AFTRFFPAAGQISL
+1456 AFTRFFPAAGQMSL

-1494 RIARGDN
+1494 RVSRGEN
-1501 IALDGAGEA
+1501 IMLDGAGEA
-1510 IIEHGPGLVA
+1510 IIDHGPGLVA

-1532 AASARALNPPQRVA
+1532 AASARALDPPQRVA
-1546 LEGAAMRFSIKS
+1546 LEGAAMRLSIKS
-1558 DRPALLRATG
+1558 DKPALLRATG

-1578 NGRRETLAFAN
+1578 NGKRETLAFAN

-1613 LSGMLDISTQSVTEA
+1613 LSGMLDISTQPVIEA

-1633 DAVAVSPGASAL
+1633 DAVAISPGASTL

-1650 KEARNIGLGVR
+1650 KEARNIGLGAR
-1661 AEPDRVSARLMD
+1661 AEPDRISARLMD

-1678 LGEGVAQTMTLSP
+1678 LGDGVAQTMTLSP

-1704 PATTIRVAIVG
+1704 QATTIRVAIVG

>member
-1 MDELSAQRE
+1 
-10 ARGSQLRRGARP
+10 
-22 MLDSSGGAAFPASPP
+22 
-37 PAYGALMRRIAFSL
+37 
-51 VAAFAA
+51 
-57 YFAQPLW
+57 
-64 RATQNAIAETRA
+64 
-76 KPSSISITPGEL
+76 
-88 AADRDGAS
+88 
-96 LIAVPAPGRYSIR
+96 
-109 AKSPSG
+109 
-115 ARIELVDMIAGPLDS
+115 
-130 SGAPGLRDGRIDALL
+130 
-145 DKGVYKLRVF
+145 
-155 GVKGASGKAALSA
+155 
-168 QAFVEASPSKPT
+168 
-180 LAPGRIQN
+180 
-188 GELGDLQQRSY
+188 
-199 SFDVGAEGR
+199 
-208 VSLEAIGRALS
+208 
-219 DLRVWRS
+219 RS
-226 DGELVDLAFAQE
+226 DGELVDLAFEQE

-247 MNRLRVEGA
+247 MTRLRVEGA

-274 AQGDAGQPFLLQLE
+274 AQGDAAQPFLLRLDA
-288 EPALLAAGVA
+288 PALLAAGVA
-298 EGLIGPFGA
+298 EGVIGPFGA
-307 ARFDAPASYDAF
+307 ERFDAPASYDAF

-333 RRNEAKEIAT
+333 RRNVSREIAT
-343 ISKNSRTPSANVRLA
+343 ISKTSRTPSANVRLA

-394 PHLVGV
+394 PHHVGV

-417 RIEKDGKTR
+417 RLEKDGKTR
-426 VIASDAPRIGA
+426 VIASDTPRIGA

-443 KLNLFGPT
+443 KFNLFGPT

-460 GLVAIEAKGVKVDA
+460 GLVAIDAKGVKVDA

-480 GALAPRADGKNTA
+480 GALAPRADGKNPA

-524 LAVSA
+524 LSVAA
-529 PATAPSRSTIS
+529 PAAAPSRSTIS

-555 TNVAPQLLTGP
+555 ANVAPQLLTGP

-583 QDAGKDITLPVRL
+583 QDAGKDVALPVRL

-604 RDWHN
+604 RDAHG
-609 ADVALTFGDQ
+609 ADVALSFADP
-619 KDENA
+619 KEENA
-624 QRLATLKIAAAEK
+624 QRLATINIAAAEK

-649 TPAKV
+649 TPTKS
-654 DEAGK
+654 EEPGK
-659 PASTPLSASVARPA
+659 PAPTALSAAVARPA
-673 FFDLG
+673 FFDLA
-678 RDETKRMRFDV
+678 RDETKRLRFDV
-689 PQGGLYRVETLGR
+689 AQGGLFRVETLGR

-708 VGATVSPR
+708 VGANVSPR
-716 LGEGDANGPGDNALV
+716 LGEGEANGPGDNALV

-743 VTAKDSSGH
+743 VTAKDSAGH

-760 TLAPTAKLVDAGI
+760 TLAPTAKLVDTGI

-792 EGEYRI
+792 EGDYRI

-813 ADGWPLAAPGEMQ
+813 AEGWPLAAPGEMQ

-841 LPRDVEARMAARLT
+841 MPKDVEARMVARLT
-855 PIVAAKTL
+855 PLVATKAL

-873 GKEQKLQ
+873 GKAQRLQ

-908 SIGEGMVGEIFK
+908 SLGDGMVGEIFK
-920 GKTDSVGKIAAGRPF
+920 GEKESVGKVAAGRPF
-935 KSKLSAGDYRIEARS
+935 KSKLSAGDYRVEARS
-950 LAHDDRLDYEV
+950 LAHDDRLDYDV
-961 SLDSKELQPDAR
+961 SLDSKELQPDAPR
-973 RVVEPP
+973 AVQPP
-979 TRVDFSLA
+979 THVDFALA
-987 KDSVVDLSSFGDIE
+987 KDSVVDLASFGDIE
-1001 TIGVLKDGGGNVIER
+1001 TIGVLKDGSGDVIER

-1039 ELEKLGAE
+1039 ELERLGAQ
-1047 PRAPA
+1047 PSAPV
-1052 EVEEAPSEETEDV
+1052 ETEEAPSEEAQEPSSEGDV
-1065 SNEGE
+1065 
-1070 AAESEDAPLSG
+1070 AQSEDAPLTG
-1081 VELRLALPVEKND
+1081 VELRLALPIEKND

-1102 KSLSGAGAHVLSL
+1102 KTLNGAGAHVLSL
-1115 APPPAGSLAL
+1115 APAPAGSLAL
-1125 IAARSEGDVAI
+1125 IAARSEGDIAI

-1141 DAGGPWRAIG
+1141 DADGEWRAIG
-1151 VERGRSPVAAWP
+1151 VERGRAPVAAWP
-1163 AANDSELR
+1163 AAGDVELR
-1171 AVVWTIGGEDAPIT
+1171 AVVWAIGGDDAPIS

-1193 RARRLGEVA
+1193 RARRLGDIA
-1202 LDPVDGVAGVCV
+1202 LDPVDGVAGVCL
-1214 AKVAT
+1214 AKVAA

-1231 NIAAGSV
+1231 TIAAGSM

-1258 WLMGRGDCASRTGVA
+1258 WLMRRGDCASPVGVA

-1288 SERAHLVPL
+1288 GERAHLVPL

-1309 RSAFAQPALDG
+1309 RSAFTQPALDG
-1320 GRGVGA
+1320 GRGVGV
-1326 AKGAALTLAGDAP
+1326 AKGAALALAGDTP
-1339 LELWNAEGVAAMRVA
+1339 LALWNGEGSAPMRVA

-1371 FSGIIAPM
+1371 FSGIVPPM
-1379 SAQPIDMDD
+1379 SAQPVDVDD

-1399 GVAAF
+1399 GLAAF

-1427 VLLVNLTQAALPARI
+1427 VLLVNMTQAPLPARI
-1442 ARETGENRRLDATR
+1442 AREPGENRRLDATR
-1456 AFTRFFPAAGQISL
+1456 AFTRFFPAAGQIAL

-1485 QATVIANSG
+1485 QATVIAN
-1494 RIARGDN
+1494 
-1501 IALDGAGEA
+1501 
-1510 IIEHGPGLVA
+1510 
-1520 FWIERA
+1520 
-1526 GASPWP
+1526 
-1532 AASARALNPPQRVA
+1532 
-1546 LEGAAMRFSIKS
+1546 
-1558 DRPALLRATG
+1558 G
-1568 GAPAIVGFTQ
+1568 G
-1578 NGRRETLAFAN
+1578 
-1589 GVDLHRYMTP
+1589 
-1599 GEATLDIYAPYDGA
+1599 
-1613 LSGMLDISTQSVTEA
+1613 
-1628 HEGVN
+1628 
-1633 DAVAVSPGASAL
+1633 
-1645 FSFEV
+1645 
-1650 KEARNIGLGVR
+1650 
-1661 AEPDRVSARLMD
+1661 RVSR
-1673 AQGKT
+1673 
-1678 LGEGVAQTMTLSP
+1678 GEN
-1691 GRYFI
+1691 I
-1696 EARTPADA
+1696 
-1704 PATTIRVAIVG
+1704 
-1715 LSPPV
+1715 
-1720 NAPPAEIVAEL
+1720 
-1731 LDKAGMKKSKAQ
+1731 